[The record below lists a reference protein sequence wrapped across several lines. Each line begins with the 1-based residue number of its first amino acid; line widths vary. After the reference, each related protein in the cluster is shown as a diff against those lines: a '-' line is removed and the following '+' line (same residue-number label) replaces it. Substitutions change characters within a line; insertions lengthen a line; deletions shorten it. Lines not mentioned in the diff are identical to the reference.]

1 VPRSPQPTS
10 RDVAKLAG
18 VSVATVSFVMNGR
31 DERRVS
37 AETRERVLD
46 AARALAYAPNQ
57 SARSLRRQRT
67 ERVALVVGSIGV
79 PAYDQLTR
87 DLHTAA
93 DDAGHGVLTLVVDS
107 ARRADKA
114 VELLHQRIA
123 DGALVAASVPHLPT
137 GILAELAR
145 SGLPLVVM
153 RNDAAPEGFDV
164 VRAPEVAACAEALD
178 HLFRDGRRRVAFLG
192 HAHEVGPVP
201 RQDAV
206 PEDDFAALSERR
218 RAYVEAL
225 QRHGVPVTDQLVVP
239 GADDRVAGYQA
250 ASALLALPRPPDAI
264 FAASDRAAISVMNAV
279 RDAGL
284 TVPGDVAVVG
294 VGNLAEG
301 LITRPAL
308 STVGPA
314 TQDYTQVAR
323 LLFERVLTPEPLPG
337 RTIDD
342 PWTFIRRAST

>member
-1 VPRSPQPTS
+1 MARSPQPTS

-37 AETRERVLD
+37 TETRERVLE

-93 DDAGHGVLTLVVDS
+93 DDAGYGVLTLVVDS
-107 ARRADKA
+107 AKRADKA

-123 DGALVAASVPHLPT
+123 DGALVAASVPHLHA

-153 RNDAAPEGFDV
+153 RNDFAPDGFDV

-178 HLFRDGRRRVAFLG
+178 HLFRTGRRRIAFLG
-192 HAHEVGPVP
+192 HAHEVGPI
-201 RQDAV
+201 D
-206 PEDDFAALSERR
+206 EDRPDTELWSERR

-225 QRHGVPVTDQLVVP
+225 ERHGVRASEQLITA
-239 GADDRVAGYQA
+239 GADDRVAGYEA
-250 ASALLALPRPPDAI
+250 ASALLALPYRPDAI
-264 FAASDRAAISVMNAV
+264 FAASDRAAISAMNAV

-314 TQDYTQVAR
+314 TQDYTKVAR
-323 LLFERVLTPEPLPG
+323 LLFERVLAPEPLPG
-337 RTIDD
+337 RTLND